1 MTKTYLIY
9 FRFHILNIKKKHLKF
24 IIHTCMLV
32 FKCHVSEYV
41 YIVFLKIQLR
51 AERNHFVQT
60 PTNEK
65 KTPTNGKT
73 QRIQYVKSCFSPK
86 TY

>member
-1 MTKTYLIY
+1 
-9 FRFHILNIKKKHLKF
+9 
-24 IIHTCMLV
+24 MLV

-86 TY
+86 TYKTFHFSTKTIY

>member
-1 MTKTYLIY
+1 
-9 FRFHILNIKKKHLKF
+9 
-24 IIHTCMLV
+24 MLV

-65 KTPTNGKT
+65 KLQLMEKRNEYSMLSHVFHQKHIKLFTFPQKLFTECPCSN
-73 QRIQYVKSCFSPK
+73 IE
-86 TY
+86 